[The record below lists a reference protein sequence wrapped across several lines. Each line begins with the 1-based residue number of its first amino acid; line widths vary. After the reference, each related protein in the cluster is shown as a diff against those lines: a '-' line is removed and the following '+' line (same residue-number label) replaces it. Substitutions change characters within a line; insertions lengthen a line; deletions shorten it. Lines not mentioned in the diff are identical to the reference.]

1 MKCNQCGKEND
12 PERSSMLK
20 RKVLVLASIFLGFLM
35 SCDLFSNL
43 PTGPTTDPQEEIAQ
57 AIANTQLA
65 QTQMAL
71 SIQQT
76 MTALAYNAPQ
86 PANIFTPTNTPTFT
100 FTPTDSSVTVSVSV
114 NTNCRTGPGSAYDII
129 GALAVGQTA
138 EVVGRSQNSDN
149 WIIKLPGSPSVTCW
163 LWGQYATVVGNTAG
177 LPVYTPPP
185 TPTPTTPSTINITI
199 YNNCVVSIWYAYISG
214 YDDPSW
220 GTDELGASTIPPGG
234 SFTWIYAPGTYDV
247 RVNSSLSTGPDDNI
261 LYTWWALV
269 MTTDQYLVACP

>member
-1 MKCNQCGKEND
+1 
-12 PERSSMLK
+12 MLK
-20 RKVLVLASIFLGFLM
+20 RKVLVLASIFLVFLM

-71 SIQQT
+71 SVQQT
-76 MTALAYNAPQ
+76 MTALAQNAPQ
-86 PANIFTPTNTPTFT
+86 STYTFQPTYTQD

-138 EVVGRSQNSDN
+138 EVVGRSASSDN
-149 WIIKLPGSPSVTCW
+149 WIIKLPSNPAVTCW
-163 LWGQYATVVGNTAG
+163 LWGQYATVVGNTVG

-185 TPTPTTPSTINITI
+185 TPTPTTPSTITITI
-199 YNNCVVSIWYAYISG
+199 YNNCGTIIFYAYISG
-214 YDDPSW
+214 SDDPSW
-220 GTDELGASTIPPGG
+220 GTDELGSSTISVGG
-234 SFTWIYAPGTYDV
+234 SFTWIYDPGTYDV
-247 RVNSSLSTGPDDNI
+247 KVEDTFHNI
-261 LYTWWALV
+261 LYTWFGLA